1 MSESDERIE
10 RAIRKVIGDPG
21 PNPGPNPR
29 PDPGPNPVF
38 NPSYPYEPCSVS
50 EPAIAR
56 CRDAWKK
63 AYDAYM
69 EKNVRKEGSMAKGYA
84 RDEAAAAYRAAMPQL
99 ASWLGIRDFIACVA
113 YGLLTDAIPPDRS
126 GQLLYAAQTALSLLP
141 RIPNC

>member
-10 RAIRKVIGDPG
+10 RAIRRVIGDPFPNPG
-21 PNPGPNPR
+21 PNPGPNLG
-29 PDPGPNPVF
+29 PDP
-38 NPSYPYEPCSVS
+38 SSSYEPCSVS
-50 EPAIAR
+50 GPAIAR
-56 CRDAWKK
+56 CRDAWKQ

-69 EKNVRKEGSMAKGYA
+69 EKNARKDGAGAASYAK
-84 RDEAAAAYRAAMPQL
+84 DEAAAAYRAAMPQL

-113 YGLLTDAIPPDRS
+113 YGLLIDAIPPDRS